1 MTTIAVTE
9 TNISL
14 VATPEIISLDITP
27 EVTTLEISSAV
38 APAYIKNIDAVTEDL
53 TADGMKVTLVAGESL
68 VFGEV
73 EYIATNGKAM
83 RADASA
89 NNTSRALAM
98 ATSTLALDEPG
109 TFLLFG
115 FVRNSG
121 WSWTVGAEIYL
132 SETTGALTQTAPTTS
147 NSVTQVMGTA
157 ISADLMYFNPSMDIL
172 VHV

>member
-9 TNISL
+9 TN
-14 VATPEIISLDITP
+14 VALTVTPTVIELDITP
-27 EVTTLEISSAV
+27 EVTTLEMSPAV

-68 VFGEV
+68 VFGDV
-73 EYIATNGKAM
+73 GYIDSSGKAFKG
-83 RADASA
+83 DASIFS
-89 NNTSRALAM
+89 TSRALLM
-98 ATSTLALDEPG
+98 ATGTMAPDTTG

-115 FVRNSG
+115 FARNSG

-132 SETTGALTQTAPTTS
+132 SETTGSLTQTHPANP

-157 ISADLMYFNPSMDIL
+157 IAADLMYFNPSMDIL